1 MSSPPVSLSLRGVR
15 YTLGSAR
22 TSGGLR
28 EILRG
33 LDLSAR
39 AGEDTVLLGPN
50 GAGKTTALRIAQGL
64 LRPSQG
70 QVTLLDQNPFRAG
83 ADLRARVGVMLQ
95 DGGLPQSVPPH
106 VLLKHVSRLH
116 RDPWPLEDLIER
128 LDMADFLHT
137 SIRRLSGGQR
147 QRVALAAS
155 LIGQPEIVFLDEPSA
170 GLDPQSR
177 QTVFDLIAH
186 LRRQGTG
193 IILTTHLLEEAQ
205 RLADVVYI
213 MRAGVVVR
221 SGSVGELLG
230 TQETG
235 KNDVPRRHMLFASP
249 RTLTRADT
257 ESAPLSIAL
266 ERGHH
271 NVPGATWRVSGVDT
285 PAELRALAAR
295 WEDIAL
301 MPAEIS
307 FESKTLEDV
316 FWEVST
322 S

>member
-1 MSSPPVSLSLRGVR
+1 MSSPPVSLSLRDVR
-15 YTLGSAR
+15 YTLGSPR
-22 TSGGLR
+22 GSGSLR

-33 LDLSAR
+33 VNLSAR
-39 AGEDTVLLGPN
+39 SGEVTVLLGPN

-64 LRPSQG
+64 LRPSHG
-70 QVTLLDQNPFRAG
+70 QVRLLDQEPFRAG
-83 ADLRARVGVMLQ
+83 AGLRARVGVMLQ
-95 DGGLPQSVPPH
+95 DGGLPQSVQPG

-116 RDPWPLEDLIER
+116 RDPWPLEDLIGR
-128 LDMADFLHT
+128 LDMADFMNT

-177 QTVFDLIAH
+177 QTVFDLITH
-186 LRRQGTG
+186 LRTQGTG

-213 MRAGVVVR
+213 MRSGEVVR
-221 SGSVGELLG
+221 SGTVGELLG
-230 TQETG
+230 NHGTAEGQPPE
-235 KNDVPRRHMLFASP
+235 RHMLFASP
-249 RTLTRADT
+249 RTLTQADT
-257 ESAPLSIAL
+257 ASAPLSIAL

-271 NVPGATWRVSGVDT
+271 NAPGATWRVSGVDS
-285 PAELRALAAR
+285 PAELRALATW

-301 MPAEIS
+301 MPGEIS
-307 FESKTLEDV
+307 FEAKTLEDV